1 MDKNTILDD
10 IFASDTLGV
19 LDIKVKNP
27 VVTADDRLIASFE
40 EINSFYETHKRE
52 PSNST
57 DMNERGL
64 RSRLH
69 GIRENP
75 EKRAALQKY
84 DRFKLLSYDVTEIE
98 INTIDDIFASDSMG
112 IFESDEED
120 IFTLKNVPTLEQSRA
135 EADMVARREKCDDFE
150 TYEHLFIACQEDLK
164 SGKRD
169 IVDSIESKLDV
180 GVFCVL
186 DGILLYIADIE
197 APKRGNSGKINRRT
211 TLIFENGTQ
220 SNMLLRSLGKRLR
233 DSGKMITELEE
244 RVMDKLKGI
253 THNDISRGHIYV
265 LKSLSG
271 DDRISTKKD
280 LYKIGFST
288 VPVKERVKNAV
299 NEPTYLMAPVHVL
312 RDIEVFNYDAQHLE
326 GLLHKFFGNSCLDVT
341 IADENGELHRPRE
354 WFFAPLAVI
363 DEAIKLI
370 INREIVKY
378 RYDSVNEDIVSR

>member
-1 MDKNTILDD
+1 MDKDTILDD
-10 IFASDTLGV
+10 IFASDTSGI

-40 EINSFYETHKRE
+40 EINTFYEINNRE
-52 PSNST
+52 PDKSA

-64 RSRLH
+64 FSRLK

-75 EKRAALQKY
+75 EKRVSLQKY
-84 DRFKLLSYDVTEIE
+84 DRFELLSYAEPEIE
-98 INTIDDIFASDSMG
+98 INTIDDIFANDSLG
-112 IFESDEED
+112 IFDNDDED
-120 IFTLKNVPTLEQSRA
+120 IFTLKNVPKFDKDRA
-135 EADMVARREKCDDFE
+135 EADMVARRERCEDFDK
-150 TYEHLFIACQEDLK
+150 YEHLFIACQEDLK
-164 SGKRD
+164 SGKRR
-169 IVDSIESKLDV
+169 IIDSIESKLDI

-233 DSGKMITELEE
+233 DSGKMVTELEE

-253 THNDISRGHIYV
+253 THDDISRGHIYV
-265 LKSLSG
+265 LKSLST

-288 VPVKERVKNAV
+288 VPVNERIKNSI

-326 GLLHKFFGNSCLDVT
+326 GLMHKFFGNSCLDVT
-341 IADENGELHRPRE
+341 IADENGEIHRPRE
-354 WFFAPLAVI
+354 WFFAPLAII
-363 DEAIKLI
+363 DEAIELI
-370 INREIVKY
+370 INRDIVKY
-378 RYDSVNEDIVSR
+378 RYDPINEDIVSR